1 VSESRAAEHGAAERT
16 PVDHASVKHAY
27 VLSDSAGHSLSPVM
41 HNAAFRALGLA
52 AHYEALGV
60 REAELPGVVAQLRE
74 EGVYGAN
81 VTIPYKLAVIPLLDE
96 LTLEA
101 QRVGAVNTI
110 LNRGGRL
117 LGHNTD
123 GGGFVRA
130 LTEDAGYDP
139 EGRDVV
145 MLGAGGSARA
155 VGLALLRAGA
165 TLGIAN
171 RTHAKAQALAR
182 ALEHYGDVAAI
193 RPTDV
198 GRAVQR
204 ASLLVNTT
212 SAGHETHGA
221 GASPLPHGFL
231 PREMVADIIYRPAQT
246 PLLQAARTAGLK
258 TQNGLP
264 MLVYQ
269 GAEAFE
275 LWVGKPAPVEVMFA
289 ALREVLS

>member
-1 VSESRAAEHGAAERT
+1 MTEQPAPECTSARQA
-16 PVDHASVKHAY
+16 PVGRAY
-27 VLSDSAGHSLSPVM
+27 VLSDQVGHSLSPVM
-41 HNAAFRALGLA
+41 HNAAFRELGLNA
-52 AHYEALGV
+52 CYEALGV
-60 REAELPGVVAQLRE
+60 REAELPEVVAGLRE
-74 EGVYGAN
+74 AGVYGAN
-81 VTIPYKLAVIPLLDE
+81 VTIPFKLAVIPLLDE

-123 GGGFVRA
+123 GSGFVRA

-171 RTHAKAQALAR
+171 RTHAKAEALAR
-182 ALEHYGDVAAI
+182 DLEHYGDVAAI
-193 RPTDV
+193 KPSDV

-212 SAGHETHGA
+212 SVGHETHSSG
-221 GASPLPHGFL
+221 GSPLPHGFL
-231 PREMVADIIYRPAQT
+231 PREMVVDIIYRPART
-246 PLLQAARTAGLK
+246 PLLQAAQAAGLS

-275 LWVGKPAPVEVMFA
+275 LWVGKPAPVAAMFA
-289 ALREVLS
+289 ALKGVLG